1 MKRWAMLCGGA
12 ILVIIVLADT
22 DHLGLLDLLDKL
34 PYGDKL
40 AHITVFGLLSLLV
53 NLAVFEAWPKL
64 DRRWLAVSASLVLA
78 ILIGLEEWSQRLF
91 PTRHASVWDLLASY
105 LGVAACAWIA
115 LQIAK
120 RRARSEIK
128 Q

>member
-1 MKRWAMLCGGA
+1 MKRWAVLCGAA
-12 ILVIIVLADT
+12 IVVILVLADT
-22 DHLGLLDLLDKL
+22 DHLGILGLLERV
-34 PYGDKL
+34 PYGDKV
-40 AHITVFGLLSLLV
+40 AHIAVFGLLSLLV
-53 NLAVFEAWPKL
+53 NLAVFEGWPKL
-64 DRRWLAVSASLVLA
+64 GRRWLAVRASLALA

-120 RRARSEIK
+120 RRASSEIK